1 MNDITLNLADLG
13 WIALFAVIITAVI
26 FLIVLLAKLIGTIGR
41 VNMLISQY
49 AGELDRI
56 MKSAPTIIENVE
68 DVSENVKET
77 VHVAGNTVG
86 LLGDVMVD
94 TSLNILEKGEDLS
107 KGMKTAGVVLKA
119 VGSVLTGRVKRKE
132 DLDPFDN

>member
-1 MNDITLNLADLG
+1 MSDITLNLADLG

-26 FLIVLLAKLIGTIGR
+26 FLIVLLAKLIGTVGR
-41 VNMLISQY
+41 LNKLVSKY
-49 AGELDRI
+49 EGELDRI
-56 MKSAPTIIENVE
+56 MKSAPTIVENVE

-86 LLGDVMVD
+86 LLGEVMVD
-94 TSLNILEKGEDLS
+94 TSLNILEKGEDLG
-107 KGMKTAGVVLKA
+107 KGMKTAGVVMKA
-119 VGSVLTGRVKRKE
+119 VGSVLTGRIKRKE

>member
-41 VNMLISQY
+41 VNKLISQY